1 MLVYR
6 ITQAPFSDDLS
17 GQGAYLFGGRWNFKG
32 LHMLYTASNPS
43 LALLEIL
50 AHFQGMKIPD
60 DLVLMVLEVEAASTS
75 SLDTATLPN
84 DWRQS
89 PPSDSLKKL
98 GSTFLKSEH
107 AMMKVPSVVMPVDH
121 NYLINPHHAGLK
133 SLKIL
138 SKETF
143 LVEGR
148 LMAV

>member
-32 LHMLYTASNPS
+32 QHMLYTAGNPS

-50 AHFQGMKIPD
+50 AHFQGMKIPT

-75 SLDTATLPN
+75 SLDIAVLPS

-89 PPSDSLKKL
+89 PPGDSLKRL
-98 GSTFLKSEH
+98 GSTFLASEH

-121 NYLINPHHAGLK
+121 NYLINPNHASLRT
-133 SLKIL
+133 LKIV